1 MTNIFEENLTY
12 LNHWMNINPKLK
24 ENLTIEGSLLSFQ
37 KDNQKESV
45 SLTEFYLPEMLYNER
60 FREDITSELTSY
72 DLVQIIKMYIKT
84 FEIRNKKQ
92 KELQMYPKIKDLK
105 ILKDKNGI
113 SFIAITDEHDK
124 KYRYDT
130 EHKEQIL
137 NLYNQLKMK
146 NGYVTLKDLGGIK

>member
-24 ENLTIEGSLLSFQ
+24 ENLKVDNNQLIYQ
-37 KDNQKESV
+37 KDSQKESV

-60 FREDITSELTSY
+60 FREDISNELNSY
-72 DLVQIIKMYIKT
+72 DLIQIIKMYSKT

-105 ILKDKNGI
+105 ILKDQNGI

-130 EHKEQIL
+130 EQKEQVL
-137 NLYNQLKMK
+137 NRYNELKIK
-146 NGYVTLKDLGGIK
+146 NGYVTLKDLGGMK